1 MSEVNKNNLK
11 IRKKI
16 KILDNF
22 SDYVGPWN
30 YVSKIMWGTGC
41 IAPKLR
47 GAQVEGSKNLRG
59 KGWGVQNSA
68 GQILKANLPR
78 RVLDPSN
85 CAPQSFGPLNLCPAK
100 FWSNA
105 ACAQQS
111 FGDIV
116 SGPKKNKKNIP
127 K

>member
-11 IRKKI
+11 KRKKI

-30 YVSKIMWGTGC
+30 YVSKILRGTGC

-47 GAQVEGSKNLRG
+47 GAQVEGSKKPLG
-59 KGWGVQNSA
+59 KGWVVQNSA

-78 RVLDPSN
+78 IVLDPSI
-85 CAPQSFGPLNLCPAK
+85 CALL
-100 FWSNA
+100 
-105 ACAQQS
+105 
-111 FGDIV
+111 I
-116 SGPKKNKKNIP
+116 
-127 K
+127 

>member
-16 KILDNF
+16 KILNNF
-22 SDYVGPWN
+22 SDYLGPWN
-30 YVSKIMWGTGC
+30 HVSKIPRGTGC

-47 GAQVEGSKNLRG
+47 GAQVEGSKNPRG
-59 KGWGVQNSA
+59 KGWVVQNSA

-78 RVLDPSN
+78 KVLDPST
-85 CAPQSFGPLNLCPAK
+85 CAPQSFGPLNLCPAE

-105 ACAQQS
+105 TCGPRS

-116 SGPKKNKKNIP
+116 SGPQKTTKMI
-127 K
+127 

>member
-16 KILDNF
+16 KILENF

-30 YVSKIMWGTGC
+30 YVSKIPRGTGC
-41 IAPKLR
+41 IAPKLS
-47 GAQVEGSKNLRG
+47 GAQVEGSKNPLG
-59 KGWGVQNSA
+59 KGWGVKNSA

-78 RVLDPSN
+78 RVLDPST
-85 CAPQSFGPLNLCPAK
+85 CAPQSFGPLNQLPAE

-105 ACAQQS
+105 TCAPRS

-116 SGPKKNKKNIP
+116 SQSKKNTKMI
-127 K
+127 